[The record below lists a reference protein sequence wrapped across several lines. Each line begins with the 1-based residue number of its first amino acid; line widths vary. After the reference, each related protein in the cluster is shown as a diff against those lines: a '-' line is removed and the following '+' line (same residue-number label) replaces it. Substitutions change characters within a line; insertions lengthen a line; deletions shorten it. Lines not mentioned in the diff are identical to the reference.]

1 MLQLHLCDKQSYY
14 HGSCSNYICVINS
27 LITYSGASYIRDLTV
42 LISFRIALLYSTI
55 IYPQFSM
62 LTHWHWGNHMS
73 PLIQAMTCCL
83 TSPSHYLNQ
92 CWLTIAPVQV
102 KQPWRVVGKLLI
114 WICSAKTKQSKQACI
129 CQICFIYNNLLAC
142 NHFSPSY
149 SQWHSVALQWESN
162 IFCEFNHCCAEFIF
176 WKHDYILYFAVIF
189 QQRFSL

>member
-1 MLQLHLCDKQSYY
+1 MGNKLYCHQTSNIRCTKSHNWNVSRLILQLSLRNLLKLDLSWEWRCSWSSADRR
-14 HGSCSNYICVINS
+14 CSNYICVINS
-27 LITYSGASYIRDLTV
+27 LITYSGAAYIRDLTV
-42 LISFRIALLYSTI
+42 LVSFRIALLYSTI

-73 PLIQAMTCCL
+73 PLIQVMTCCL

-129 CQICFIYNNLLAC
+129 C
-142 NHFSPSY
+142 
-149 SQWHSVALQWESN
+149 
-162 IFCEFNHCCAEFIF
+162 
-176 WKHDYILYFAVIF
+176 
-189 QQRFSL
+189 